1 MHQEAPKFSEQD
13 SVAVGAVRAGD
24 PERYREL
31 VERHH
36 RRVYAVAWSR
46 LGDPTLA
53 EEVTQEA
60 FIRAYRRLWML
71 GDGEKFAPWV
81 SSIARRLA
89 INSGLRHRRELSKR
103 ERWALE
109 QALPEASS
117 PQPEDTDAS
126 CSPETLGHWLAELA
140 PAHRECLVLFYL
152 EGKSGAEAAAA
163 LGIKESALR
172 VRLHRARS
180 VLRERIEEHLGDSLK
195 RLTPTRLLVPAILA
209 GVLDSPSAQ
218 AAAAGGTA
226 AVGVGAKLLTSA
238 GKFLP
243 FSAMVAWFPFV
254 FLLPGFLLGSWLGRL
269 EHRNFRD
276 AQGFRADNHRRFQRS
291 LLWGIPLG
299 FLAFL
304 VLFNLARSAGGSMVA
319 ITSVAVF
326 LAALTL
332 VGSRSLMIQR
342 NPFQLA
348 MFANCCVVTLCM
360 LALGLEWL
368 PSSFAMLPSVAGSA
382 VFLVALKWRPARMD
396 YSLFLRARQG
406 LLRVLLGAE
415 PMQLA
420 APLNRTDLMHFARF
434 LGSRWLISWY
444 RWDPQG
450 IMLRLPPVRSGFF
463 RSMVVSMTFSIN
475 PRTSH
480 VLLRKDGT
488 VVAHCGE
495 GDLVDLVGVQPNAVL
510 DLPQL
515 EREVAE
521 SVTHAWRAFRE
532 GDVVSAAKSVGEI
545 PESDIF
551 VVPPA
556 RSCFSRWTR
565 IILGANVTLLPVLMV
580 SSWRDD
586 QLRMVHG
593 RDLKPVAVTEA
604 AIRVAL
610 DPQWKQGASASN
622 ALPELNG
629 FFGLVTILPDQAL
642 FTSNHWVA
650 FRRRLVDEES
660 SSNRTPAE
668 RLDHLLG
675 SRDMVRFCA
684 NGWFSPEDFGLTPE
698 SIRHALR
705 FDLIGSHRRWFVPP
719 VAIPVSG
726 DSGQPVEY
734 SVLDTD
740 WVDQRIQCLQRFGC
754 LDAVDGSAAIESIIQ
769 HQVLSDRLPEGRR
782 RVRFPQLLH
791 GLFHTFGMDPISDT
805 YHALVILE
813 CFGALDR
820 VNREA
825 CIQGILRFH
834 HGRGLFGS
842 VRTKDGFFIQGD
854 AHDTIWAFESLR
866 MLGALDRVPDISQWQ
881 FRPAWFYGNPAV
893 PSDVVQMSWFEIEAW
908 VCQQRLSRIVAERE
922 RNPSAPVRSL
932 MEP

>member
-1 MHQEAPKFSEQD
+1 
-13 SVAVGAVRAGD
+13 
-24 PERYREL
+24 
-31 VERHH
+31 
-36 RRVYAVAWSR
+36 
-46 LGDPTLA
+46 
-53 EEVTQEA
+53 
-60 FIRAYRRLWML
+60 
-71 GDGEKFAPWV
+71 
-81 SSIARRLA
+81 
-89 INSGLRHRRELSKR
+89 
-103 ERWALE
+103 
-109 QALPEASS
+109 
-117 PQPEDTDAS
+117 
-126 CSPETLGHWLAELA
+126 
-140 PAHRECLVLFYL
+140 
-152 EGKSGAEAAAA
+152 
-163 LGIKESALR
+163 
-172 VRLHRARS
+172 
-180 VLRERIEEHLGDSLK
+180 
-195 RLTPTRLLVPAILA
+195 
-209 GVLDSPSAQ
+209 
-218 AAAAGGTA
+218 
-226 AVGVGAKLLTSA
+226 
-238 GKFLP
+238 
-243 FSAMVAWFPFV
+243 
-254 FLLPGFLLGSWLGRL
+254 
-269 EHRNFRD
+269 
-276 AQGFRADNHRRFQRS
+276 
-291 LLWGIPLG
+291 
-299 FLAFL
+299 
-304 VLFNLARSAGGSMVA
+304 
-319 ITSVAVF
+319 
-326 LAALTL
+326 
-332 VGSRSLMIQR
+332 
-342 NPFQLA
+342 
-348 MFANCCVVTLCM
+348 
-360 LALGLEWL
+360 
-368 PSSFAMLPSVAGSA
+368 
-382 VFLVALKWRPARMD
+382 
-396 YSLFLRARQG
+396 
-406 LLRVLLGAE
+406 
-415 PMQLA
+415 
-420 APLNRTDLMHFARF
+420 
-434 LGSRWLISWY
+434 
-444 RWDPQG
+444 
-450 IMLRLPPVRSGFF
+450 MLRLPPVRSGFF

-495 GDLVDLVGVQPNAVL
+495 GDMGDLVGVQPNAVL

-586 QLRMVHG
+586 QLRMVYG

-705 FDLIGSHRRWFVPP
+705 FDLLESHGRWFVPP
-719 VAIPVSG
+719 VVIPVSG

-922 RNPSAPVRSL
+922 RHPSAPVRSL

>member
-1 MHQEAPKFSEQD
+1 
-13 SVAVGAVRAGD
+13 
-24 PERYREL
+24 
-31 VERHH
+31 
-36 RRVYAVAWSR
+36 
-46 LGDPTLA
+46 
-53 EEVTQEA
+53 
-60 FIRAYRRLWML
+60 ML

-109 QALPEASS
+109 QALPDASS
-117 PQPEDTDAS
+117 PQPEDTDGS
-126 CSPETLGHWLAELA
+126 CSPETLGHWLAELE

-218 AAAAGGTA
+218 AAAVGGTA
-226 AVGVGAKLLTSA
+226 AAGVGAKWLMSA

-243 FSAMVAWFPFV
+243 FSALVAWFPFI
-254 FLLPGFLLGSWLGRL
+254 FFLPGFLLGSWLGRL
-269 EHRNFRD
+269 ERRNFRD

-291 LLWGIPLG
+291 ALWGIALG
-299 FLAFL
+299 FLPFL
-304 VLFNLARSAGGSMVA
+304 VLFNLTRSAGGSMVA
-319 ITSVAVF
+319 IASVAVF
-326 LAALTL
+326 FAALTL
-332 VGSRSLMIQR
+332 VGSRSLMIHR

-348 MFANCCVVTLCM
+348 IFANCCVVTLSM

-368 PSSFAMLPSVAGSA
+368 PSSFAMLPSVAGNA
-382 VFLVALKWRPARMD
+382 VLFVAFKWRPARMD

-406 LLRVLLGAE
+406 LLRSQSIAKPTQSAGSMSRA
-415 PMQLA
+415 
-420 APLNRTDLMHFARF
+420 DLMHFARF
-434 LGSRWLISWY
+434 LGSRWLASWY

-450 IMLRLPPVRSGFF
+450 ILLRLPPVRPGFF
-463 RSMVVSMTFSIN
+463 RSLVVSMPFSIN

-495 GDLVDLVGVQPNAVL
+495 ADARDLACSPPDAVL
-510 DLPQL
+510 DLPDL
-515 EREVAE
+515 EREVAA
-521 SVTHAWRAFRE
+521 SVTRAWHAFRD
-532 GDVVSAAKSVGEI
+532 GDAVAAARGLGEI

-556 RSCFSRWTR
+556 RSRFSRWTR
-565 IILGANVTLLPVLMV
+565 ISLGAHIVLGLVFMFTV
-580 SSWRDD
+580 WRGD
-586 QLRMVHG
+586 QLPRVQG

-604 AIRVAL
+604 EIRVAL
-610 DPQWKQGASASN
+610 DPQGKQGTSASN

-629 FFGLVTILPDQAL
+629 FFGWVTILPDPAL
-642 FTSNHWVA
+642 FTSNHWA
-650 FRRRLVDEES
+650 ALRRRLVDEGF

-668 RLDHLLG
+668 RIEHLLG
-675 SRDMVRFCA
+675 SNDMVRFCA

-698 SIRHALR
+698 SMRQALR
-705 FDLIGSHRRWFVPP
+705 SDLLDSHKRWFVPEVVP
-719 VAIPVSG
+719 VQGNTGETV
-726 DSGQPVEY
+726 DF
-734 SVLDTD
+734 SVLATG
-740 WVDQRIQCLQRFGC
+740 WVDLRILCLKRFGC
-754 LDAVDGSAAIESIIQ
+754 LDAVDGSAAIEAIIQ
-769 HQVLSDRLPEGRR
+769 HQVLSDRLPEGRQ
-782 RVRFPQLLH
+782 RVLFPQLLH
-791 GLFHTFGMDPISDT
+791 GLFHTHGWDPISDT
-805 YHALVILE
+805 YHALVILK

-820 VNREA
+820 VDREA

-842 VRTKDGFFIQGD
+842 VRARDGFVIDGD
-854 AHDTIWAFESLR
+854 AHDTCWAFESLR
-866 MLGALDRVPDISQWQ
+866 MLGALDRVPDLAQWQ
-881 FRPAWFYGNPAV
+881 FRPAWFYRNPAV
-893 PSDVVQMSWFEIEAW
+893 PSDVVQMSWVEIEAW

-922 RNPSAPVRSL
+922 RHPRAPSWSL
-932 MEP
+932 E